1 MNAATDAIQVGK
13 ILDTLGS
20 LRDSLTPSARRIAD
34 YVLVQPQRVTELSI
48 AELAQQAN
56 VGEASIIRFC
66 RALNFKGFQ
75 DLKMKLA
82 IEVATPHETEKHML
96 DTELTADDDAEHI
109 GRKLQ
114 QTINNVLGETLN
126 LLDFSKLEAVA
137 RALQQQKRIY
147 FFGVGSSGIT
157 AEDAKNKLMRIG
169 FDVDALTNNHFMYM
183 KAALLNSDDVAI
195 GISHSGTSK
204 ETIKALALAKE
215 CGATTV
221 ALTHNPLSPLAELSD
236 YVLINGNRQGQ
247 LQGDSIGT
255 KITQL
260 FVLDMLYT
268 LLVRDNPQ
276 HTRQQKYKTT
286 QALD

>member
-1 MNAATDAIQVGK
+1 MNAAIDAIQVGK

-137 RALQQQKRIY
+137 CALQQQKRIY

>member
-1 MNAATDAIQVGK
+1 MNTAIDAIQVGK

-34 YVLVQPQRVTELSI
+34 YVLAQPQRVTELSI
-48 AELAQQAN
+48 AELSQQAK

-66 RALNFKGFQ
+66 RVLNFKGFQ

-82 IEVATPHETEKHML
+82 IEVATPNDVEKHML
-96 DTELTADDDAEHI
+96 DTELTADDNAEHI

-126 LLDFSKLEAVA
+126 LLDFSELEAVA
-137 RALQQQKRIY
+137 RAFQQQKRIY

-169 FDVDALTNNHFMYM
+169 LDVDALTNNHFMYM
-183 KAALLNSDDVAI
+183 KASLLSGEDIAI

-204 ETIKALALAKE
+204 ETIKALALAKA
-215 CGATTV
+215 CGAITV

-236 YVLINGNRQGQ
+236 HVLINGNRQGQ

-268 LLVRDNPQ
+268 LLVRDNPE

>member
-34 YVLVQPQRVTELSI
+34 YVLAQPQYVTELSI
-48 AELAQQAN
+48 AELSQQAK

-66 RALNFKGFQ
+66 KGLNFKGFQ

-82 IEVATPHETEKHML
+82 IEVATPNDTEKHML
-96 DTELTADDDAEHI
+96 DTELTPEDNAEHI

-114 QTINNVLGETLN
+114 QTISNVLGETLN
-126 LLDFSKLEAVA
+126 LLDFSELEAVA
-137 RALQQQKRIY
+137 SAFQQQKRIY

-183 KAALLNSDDVAI
+183 KAALLTADDIAI

-204 ETIKALALAKE
+204 ETIKALELAKE
-215 CGATTV
+215 CGAMTV
-221 ALTHNPLSPLAELSD
+221 ALTHNPLSPLATLSD

-260 FVLDMLYT
+260 FVLDILYT
-268 LLVRDNPQ
+268 LLVRDNPDY
-276 HTRQQKYKTT
+276 TRQQKYKTT

>member
-1 MNAATDAIQVGK
+1 MNTAIDAIQVGK

-20 LRDSLTPSARRIAD
+20 LRDSLTPSAGRIAD
-34 YVLVQPQRVTELSI
+34 YVLAQPQRVTELSI
-48 AELAQQAN
+48 AELSQQAK

-66 RALNFKGFQ
+66 RGLNFKGFQ

-82 IEVATPHETEKHML
+82 IEVATPNDVEKHML
-96 DTELTADDDAEHI
+96 DTELTADDNAEHI

-126 LLDFSKLEAVA
+126 LLDFSELEAVA
-137 RALQQQKRIY
+137 RAFQQQKRIY

-169 FDVDALTNNHFMYM
+169 LDVDALTNNHFMYM
-183 KAALLNSDDVAI
+183 KASLLSSEDIAI

-204 ETIKALALAKE
+204 ETIKALALAKA
-215 CGATTV
+215 CGAITV

-236 YVLINGNRQGQ
+236 HVLINGNRQGQ

-268 LLVRDNPQ
+268 LLVRDNPE

>member
-1 MNAATDAIQVGK
+1 MHAATDAIQVGK

-82 IEVATPHETEKHML
+82 IEVATPHDTEKHML

-137 RALQQQKRIY
+137 CALQQQKRIY

>member
-1 MNAATDAIQVGK
+1 MNTAIDAIQVGK

-34 YVLVQPQRVTELSI
+34 YVLAQPQRVTELSI
-48 AELAQQAN
+48 AELSQQAK

-66 RALNFKGFQ
+66 RVLNFKGFQ

-82 IEVATPHETEKHML
+82 IEVATPNDVEKHML
-96 DTELTADDDAEHI
+96 DTELTADDNAEHI

-126 LLDFSKLEAVA
+126 LLDFSELEAVA
-137 RALQQQKRIY
+137 RAFQQQKRIY

-169 FDVDALTNNHFMYM
+169 LDVDALTNNHFMYM

-215 CGATTV
+215 CGAITV

-236 YVLINGNRQGQ
+236 HVLINGNRQGQ

-268 LLVRDNPQ
+268 LLVRDNPE

>member
-82 IEVATPHETEKHML
+82 IEVATPHDTEKHML

-137 RALQQQKRIY
+137 CALQQQKRIY

>member
-48 AELAQQAN
+48 AELAQQAT

>member
-82 IEVATPHETEKHML
+82 IEVATPHDTEKHML

>member
-48 AELAQQAN
+48 AELAQQAT

-82 IEVATPHETEKHML
+82 IEVATPHDTEKHML

-137 RALQQQKRIY
+137 CALQQQKRIY

>member
-48 AELAQQAN
+48 AELAQQAT

-82 IEVATPHETEKHML
+82 IEVATPHDTEKHML

>member
-48 AELAQQAN
+48 AELAQQAT

-126 LLDFSKLEAVA
+126 LLDFSELEAVA

-183 KAALLNSDDVAI
+183 KAALLNRDDVAI

>member
-1 MNAATDAIQVGK
+1 MNTAIDAIQVGK

-34 YVLVQPQRVTELSI
+34 YVLAQPQRVTELSI
-48 AELAQQAN
+48 AELSQQAK

-66 RALNFKGFQ
+66 RVLNFKGFQ

-82 IEVATPHETEKHML
+82 IEVATPNDVEKHML
-96 DTELTADDDAEHI
+96 DTELTADDNAEHI

-126 LLDFSKLEAVA
+126 LLDFSELEAVA
-137 RALQQQKRIY
+137 RAFQQQKRIY

-169 FDVDALTNNHFMYM
+169 LDVDALTNNHFMYM
-183 KAALLNSDDVAI
+183 KASLLSSEDVAI

-204 ETIKALALAKE
+204 ETIKALALAKA
-215 CGATTV
+215 CGAITV

-236 YVLINGNRQGQ
+236 HVLINGNRQGQ

-268 LLVRDNPQ
+268 LLVRDNPE